1 MNTNDIKKLLD
12 AFYNGE
18 TSADQERI
26 LMEYFNGEDVA
37 DDLKDE
43 REIFLGIYQGESV
56 EVPSS
61 LESKLNNLIDELAGK
76 EAKKET
82 GAERKSLNNRRTM
95 WTWIGSAAAGVAILV
110 SAGLFFNKPATET
123 PDPIVAQNQP
133 GQTELSEADKEAVKE
148 AEDALVLLSSKFNK
162 GVNQLA
168 VVSSNIDKTN
178 DILNKTFNRK
188 KDKES

>member
-18 TSADQERI
+18 TDAGESRI
-26 LMEYFNGEDVA
+26 LTEYFTGNNVAGE
-37 DDLKDE
+37 LMDE
-43 REIFLGIYQGESV
+43 RELFLSIHQGDPV

-61 LESKLNNLIDELAGK
+61 LESKLNDLVDELADK
-76 EAKKET
+76 
-82 GAERKSLNNRRTM
+82 ERKGETKPLHGRRRM

-110 SAGLFFNKPATET
+110 SAGLFFNDKPGSEPVIRTET
-123 PDPIVAQNQP
+123 LSDKDK
-133 GQTELSEADKEAVKE
+133 QTVKE
-148 AEDALVLLSSKFNK
+148 AEDALMLLSGKFNK

-188 KDKES
+188 QNKES

>member
-1 MNTNDIKKLLD
+1 MNTDDIKKLLD

-26 LMEYFNGEDVA
+26 LMEYFSGEDIA

-61 LESKLNNLIDELAGK
+61 LESKLNNLVDELAGK

-82 GAERKSLNNRRTM
+82 GAERKSLNSRRTM
-95 WTWIGSAAAGVAILV
+95 WTWIGSAAAGVAILI
-110 SAGLFFNKPATET
+110 SAGIFFNKPAAET
-123 PDPIVAQNQP
+123 VIAQNQP
-133 GQTELSEADKEAVKE
+133 GNTELSEADKEAVKE